1 MKKILVT
8 GGIGFI
14 GSHTCLALLEKGYS
28 LLIIDSLINSSPF
41 VFQKLKKFKIDNEIS
56 CEIEFIK
63 GDIRNE
69 NFLNDLFK
77 KQIIKN
83 ENIEA
88 VIHFAG
94 LKAVGES
101 TKNPL
106 KYWDFNVRGTI
117 NLLNVMDKYECR
129 NLVFSSSATVYG
141 KREDKL
147 LIKEDADINPIN
159 PYGNTK
165 ASIEIILDDLSKIE
179 KSEWNIISLRYFNP
193 IGAHSSGLMGENP
206 VDIPNNLM
214 PIINNVAAGNIKEL
228 EIFGNDWETYDGTGV
243 RDYIHVMDVAEG
255 HTLALDKILNS
266 TPKNIQINLGTGK
279 GTSVLELVTTFQKVN
294 NIEVP
299 YKYSAKREGD
309 VAIYVADNN
318 LAKSFLK
325 WIPKRNLEMMCVDSW
340 EWFKK
345 TQES

>member
-1 MKKILVT
+1 MNKILVT

-28 LLIIDSLINSSPF
+28 ILIIDSLINSSPI
-41 VFQKLKKFKIDNEIS
+41 VFEKLKKFRIDNEIFS
-56 CEIEFIK
+56 EIEFIK

-69 NFLNDLFK
+69 NFLDDLFM
-77 KQIIKN
+77 KQINKN

-94 LKAVGES
+94 LKAVAES

-117 NLLNVMDKYECR
+117 NLLNVMDKYKCR

-141 KREDKL
+141 KREDQL
-147 LIKEDADINPIN
+147 LIKEDADITPFN

-165 ASIEIILDDLSKIE
+165 ASIEIILDDLSKVE
-179 KSEWNIISLRYFNP
+179 KSGWSIISLRYFNP
-193 IGAHSSGLMGENP
+193 IGAHLSGLFGENP
-206 VDIPNNLM
+206 LDNPNNLM

-243 RDYIHVMDVAEG
+243 RDYIHVMDLAEG
-255 HTLALDKILNS
+255 HILALDKILNS
-266 TPKNIQINLGTGK
+266 EPKNIQINLGTGK
-279 GTSVLELVTTFQKVN
+279 GTSVLELVRTFQKVN
-294 NIEVP
+294 NVEVP
-299 YKYSAKREGD
+299 YKFSARREGD
-309 VAIYVADNN
+309 VAFYVADNN

-325 WIPKRNLEMMCVDSW
+325 WLPKRNLEMMCVDSW

-345 TQES
+345 IK